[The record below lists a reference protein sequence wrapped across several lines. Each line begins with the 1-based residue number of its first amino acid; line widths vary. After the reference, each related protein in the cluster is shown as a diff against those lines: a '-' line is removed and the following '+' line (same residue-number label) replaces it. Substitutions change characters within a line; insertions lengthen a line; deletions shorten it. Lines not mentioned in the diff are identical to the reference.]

1 MQMSFIQKL
10 DILEARLQLL
20 IEGSAARLFPDYNLE
35 NELAHQL
42 VAALQSG
49 AKQHP
54 DGFLIAPNLF
64 TLVVHPSRS
73 EIMRRQE
80 GFFDNLTVT
89 LETAAGDSDLCFL
102 SPPVIRIAEDAEM
115 PLHQLRVNAQISQE
129 KLTHTTDVLV
139 ETDIDAQN
147 IPPNA
152 FLIVNGTQIIP
163 LNRSVI
169 NIGRRID
176 NQMIIED
183 PRVSRVH
190 SQLRAIK
197 GRFVIFDLD
206 STGGTFVNSQRIS
219 QYTLFPGDVI
229 SLAGFP
235 LVYGQDTAGPGQ
247 TQKFTPQDGSQI

>member
-1 MQMSFIQKL
+1 MGLFNKV
-10 DILEARLQLL
+10 DILEARLQML

-35 NELAHQL
+35 NDLAHRL

-49 AKQHP
+49 IKQHP
-54 DGFLIAPNLF
+54 EGYFIAPNLF
-64 TLVVHPSRS
+64 TLEVHPSRC
-73 EIMRRQE
+73 EKMQQQE
-80 GFFDNLTVT
+80 GFFDNLTRT
-89 LETAAGDSDLCFL
+89 LETAASDADLIFL
-102 SPPVIRIAEDAEM
+102 SPPVIRVVENNDL
-115 PLHQLRVNAQISQE
+115 PVHQFRVSAQISQDR
-129 KLTHTTDVLV
+129 LAHTTDFLV
-139 ETDIDAQN
+139 EPDTEGQN
-147 IPPNA
+147 IPYNA

-163 LNRSVI
+163 LTRSVI
-169 NIGRRID
+169 NIGRRPD
-176 NQMIIED
+176 NQMVIDD

-235 LVYGQDTAGPGQ
+235 LVYGQDVGGPGG
-247 TQKFTPQDGSQI
+247 TQKFTPLDDNEI